1 MLSSEQVTTLK
12 IKLCLI
18 GEQRVGKTCLIR
30 RFVLNE
36 FDEEYMRTVGTLISK
51 KSVAVRNEGREL
63 RVDLIIWDIMGEKG
77 FMELLQEAYFYKANG
92 ILAVADASRPET
104 IRTLRDWIRSAQ
116 ASAGPVPTLIL
127 GNKADALV
135 DPKAR
140 EAEFNDLARLAR
152 CPYFLTSAKTG
163 LNVERAFQEL
173 ATAVATRKLAH
184 YLGR

>member
-12 IKLCLI
+12 IKICLI

-36 FDEEYMRTVGTLISK
+36 YDEEYMRTLGTLISK
-51 KSVAVRNEGREL
+51 RSVAVKHEDRDL
-63 RVDLIIWDIMGEKG
+63 QVDLIIWDIMGEKG

-92 ILAVADASRPET
+92 VLAVADATRPET
-104 IRTLRDWIRSAQ
+104 IRALRDWIRSAV

-127 GNKADALV
+127 GNKADTLA

-140 EAEFNDLARLAR
+140 EAELIDLARGAK
-152 CPYFLTSAKTG
+152 CPCLLTSAKTG
-163 LNVERAFQEL
+163 LNVDRAFREL
-173 ATAVATRKLAH
+173 ATSVAARKLAH